1 MHLRSALQ
9 RRGRRHHIDAVQGL
23 LARLRFPSRRLE
35 LLLDALRL
43 LVSIVGALVRLRRFQ
58 TFDLGGVELRKEPR
72 DGSFAF
78 LSRGV
83 EASYFIL
90 EFPQDCG
97 VRVFCG
103 FCTIRLCLYT
113 ICLC

>member
-1 MHLRSALQ
+1 M
-9 RRGRRHHIDAVQGL
+9 
-23 LARLRFPSRRLE
+23 E

-113 ICLC
+113 ICLCRDGINAAVLRARVLCCSICARSCRA